1 MTINIKR
8 GEKLKIERKI
18 PQYKKVTK
26 QDLRLARHI
35 GKMRKRANLTQEEL
49 ALKIKKSVVWI
60 GLIESGKRIPNL
72 KLLYKIAW
80 ALNVKVKNLFPF

>member
-1 MTINIKR
+1 MANIK
-8 GEKLKIERKI
+8 GGGKLKIERKI
-18 PQYKKVTK
+18 PQHRKVTK

-49 ALKIKKSVVWI
+49 AERIKKSVVWI

-72 KLLYKIAW
+72 KLLYKIAR
-80 ALNVKVKNLFPF
+80 ALNIKVKDLFPF

>member
-1 MTINIKR
+1 MTNIKR
-8 GEKLKIERKI
+8 GGKLKIERKT

-49 ALKIKKSVVWI
+49 ASVSVFPI
-60 GLIESGKRIPNL
+60 LNCFI
-72 KLLYKIAW
+72 KLLGR
-80 ALNVKVKNLFPF
+80 